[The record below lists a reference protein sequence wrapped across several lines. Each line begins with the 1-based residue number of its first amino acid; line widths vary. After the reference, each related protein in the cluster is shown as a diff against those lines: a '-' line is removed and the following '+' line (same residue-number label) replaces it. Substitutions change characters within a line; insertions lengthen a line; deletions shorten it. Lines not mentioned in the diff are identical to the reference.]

1 MTLRLTA
8 EVVLP
13 TPPFWFAS
21 AMVTAPVR
29 ATRGSARSM
38 IKATSRGYNAGLPGR
53 RAPLMAAPLCAD
65 GITRRDHASTPTGG
79 FHRFRLHLYTY
90 ALRLTLNSL
99 LRQSCT
105 HTIVPSGAQ
114 PNIQEAT
121 GNGRLMQPC
130 DIGWPKLLCQ

>member
-8 EVVLP
+8 DVVLP

-53 RAPLMAAPLCAD
+53 RAPLMAAPLCVD
-65 GITRRDHASTPTGG
+65 SIIRWNHVSTPAGG
-79 FHRFRLHLYTY
+79 FHQFRLHLYPY
-90 ALRLTLNSL
+90 SL
-99 LRQSCT
+99 LLTHYSVSHAPKPSCLT
-105 HTIVPSGAQ
+105 APSR
-114 PNIQEAT
+114 T
-121 GNGRLMQPC
+121 SRM
-130 DIGWPKLLCQ
+130 